1 MVLEQKIGF
10 DKVREK
16 IAAKCATQYAARKV
30 AAEQISHDGGEI
42 MFRLRLTDEM
52 RLICLFEDSFPA
64 GGYLD
69 TKTFLIPL
77 QAENTSI
84 DLPSLRML
92 RTSMDTLG
100 RILAFFRECK
110 DDLYPTLRQISA
122 SVSYEPGIGRRIE
135 AILDRSGEVR
145 DTASPELG
153 EIRRSLRSKEGQV
166 SRRIGSILSQ
176 AKGEG
181 IVDTE
186 AEVVVRDGRVL
197 IPVPAGSK
205 KKMPG
210 IVYDESASGKTAFIE
225 PFEIIELE
233 NQIRELQFDE
243 QREIAR
249 ILFEFTEFLRPCLG
263 GLIAAS
269 EYIGEIDFI
278 RSKALVALDMI
289 AGMPILSDN
298 GELNLRRARHP
309 LLEASLR
316 REKKEIVPLT
326 LSLSHEKHILLIS
339 GPNAGGK
346 SVCLKTVGLLQY
358 MFQWGMLIPT
368 SEVSEM
374 MIFDSIFI
382 DIGDDQSLENDLST
396 YSSHLQNMREILTH
410 ATASSLVL
418 IDEFGSG
425 TEPAA
430 GGAIAEAVLARL
442 DAMGAYGVI
451 TTHYTNLKLY
461 ADKSS
466 GVVNGAMLF
475 DGAAIKPLFQLQ
487 QGMPGNSFAF
497 ELARKMG
504 LPSDV
509 VKDAEERAGS
519 DFVNIERNLR
529 QIARSRRVL
538 DEKLARI
545 KSTDKTLESLT
556 DKYQKELGEVK
567 ALKKSILDEAKREA
581 QEILDKANKEVE
593 RTIREIREAQA
604 DRDKTKVARGKL
616 SQFKE
621 ELQQE
626 KLSEKDV
633 AIERKMQQIL
643 ARKERERERKARR
656 GEMPDQVRHD
666 EGGVRHDEGGVR
678 HDGGEVRHDEGGVRR
693 DGGQGRLDGKDGAEK
708 VTLKV
713 GDKVRL
719 KDNDMVGEVTQIA
732 AKYISVSVGSII
744 SKLAPGK
751 VERIS
756 NQQYK
761 DKSRTTFRPVI
772 HYDSESI
779 SRRKLAFRPTIDIRG
794 ERLAD
799 ALDIVMHFIDDATMV
814 GVGQVK
820 ILHGKGNG
828 VLREE
833 IRKYLKTVPAVKS
846 LRDEAVQQGGAG
858 ITVVEMDI

>member
-16 IAAKCATQYAARKV
+16 IAAKCATQYAAKKV
-30 AAEQISHDGGEI
+30 EAEQISRDSAEI

-69 TKTFLIPL
+69 TKAFLVPL
-77 QAENTSI
+77 QASETTI
-84 DLPSLRML
+84 DLPSLRAL
-92 RTSMDTLG
+92 RTSLDTLR

-122 SVSYEPGIGRRIE
+122 SVNYEPEIGRRIE
-135 AILDRSGEVR
+135 TILDRTGEVR
-145 DTASPELG
+145 DTASQALG
-153 EIRRSLRSKEGQV
+153 EIRRTLRSKEGQV
-166 SRRIGSILSQ
+166 SRRINAIMGA
-176 AKGEG
+176 AKSEG
-181 IVDTE
+181 LVDSE
-186 AEVVVRDGRVL
+186 AEAVVRDGRIL

-205 KKMPG
+205 KKLPG
-210 IVYDESASGKTAFIE
+210 IVYDESASGKTAFVE
-225 PFEIIELE
+225 PLEIIELG
-233 NQIRELQFDE
+233 NQIRELQFEE

-249 ILFEFTEFLRPCLG
+249 ILFEFTEFLRPYLG

-326 LSLSHEKHILLIS
+326 LSLSREKHILLIS

-396 YSSHLQNMREILTH
+396 YSSHLKNMREILMH
-410 ATASSLVL
+410 ASSSSLVL

-442 DAMGAYGVI
+442 DEMGAYGVI

-497 ELARKMG
+497 ELARKIG
-504 LPSDV
+504 LPGDV

-519 DFVNIERNLR
+519 EFVNIERNLR

-556 DKYQKELGEVK
+556 DKYEKELSEVK
-567 ALKKSILDEAKREA
+567 ALKKSIVEEAKKEA
-581 QEILDKANKEVE
+581 QEILSEANKQVE

-604 DRDKTKVARGKL
+604 ERDKTKVARERL
-616 SQFKE
+616 TQFKE
-621 ELQQE
+621 DLQQE
-626 KLSEKDV
+626 HPSENDA
-633 AIERKMQQIL
+633 AIERKMQQIV
-643 ARKERERERKARR
+643 ARKERERARKVKR
-656 GEMPDQVRHD
+656 GEMPDPGHD
-666 EGGVRHDEGGVR
+666 KGTGSR
-678 HDGGEVRHDEGGVRR
+678 
-693 DGGQGRLDGKDGAEK
+693 KEK
-708 VTLKV
+708 SAADTTPLKV

-732 AKYISVSVGSII
+732 AKYISVSIGSII
-744 SKLAPGK
+744 SKIAPAK

-761 DKSRTTFRPVI
+761 EKSRATFRPVI

-779 SRRKLAFRPTIDIRG
+779 SRRKLEFRPTIDIRG
-794 ERLAD
+794 ERLND
-799 ALDIVMHFIDDATMV
+799 ALEIVMHFIDDATMV

-833 IRKYLKTVPAVKS
+833 IRKYLRTVPAVKS
-846 LRDEAVQQGGAG
+846 FRDEAIQQGGAG

>member
-10 DKVREK
+10 DIVREK
-16 IAAKCATQYAARKV
+16 ISAKCATQYAVKKV
-30 AAEQISHDGGEI
+30 AAEQISRDPSEI

-69 TKTFLIPL
+69 TKAFLLPL
-77 QAENTSI
+77 QAENTII

-92 RTSMDTLG
+92 RTSLDTLR

-122 SVSYEPGIGRRIE
+122 TVSYEPEIGRQIE
-135 AILDRSGEVR
+135 TILDRTGEVR

-153 EIRRSLRSKEGQV
+153 EIRRALRSKEGQV
-166 SRRIGSILSQ
+166 SRRINAILGT

-181 IVDTE
+181 LVETD

-205 KKMPG
+205 KKLPG

-225 PFEIIELE
+225 PLEIVELG
-233 NQIRELQFDE
+233 NQIRELQFEE
-243 QREIAR
+243 QREISR
-249 ILFEFTEFLRPCLG
+249 ILFVFTEFLRPYLT

-278 RSKALVALDMI
+278 RAKALVALDMI
-289 AGMPILSDN
+289 AGMPILSEN
-298 GELNLRRARHP
+298 GEFNLRRARHP

-326 LSLSHEKHILLIS
+326 LTLTKEKHILLIS

-368 SEVSEM
+368 SEVSEL

-396 YSSHLQNMREILTH
+396 YRSHLQNMREILTH

-442 DAMGAYGVI
+442 DEMGAYGVI

-504 LPSDV
+504 LPADV

-519 DFVNIERNLR
+519 EYVNIERNLR

-567 ALKKSILDEAKREA
+567 ALKKSILEEAKREA
-581 QEILDKANKEVE
+581 QEILDEANRQVE

-604 DRDKTKVARGKL
+604 ERDKTKVAREQLTK
-616 SQFKE
+616 FKE
-621 ELQQE
+621 ELQHE
-626 KLSEKDV
+626 KPSENDA
-633 AIERKMQQIL
+633 AIERKMQQIV
-643 ARKERERERKARR
+643 ARKERERARKEKR
-656 GEMPDQVRHD
+656 GEIP
-666 EGGVRHDEGGVR
+666 
-678 HDGGEVRHDEGGVRR
+678 
-693 DGGQGRLDGKDGAEK
+693 GRAGNDARAANDGKAGARKEK
-708 VTLKV
+708 AVDDTPLRV

-732 AKYISVSVGSII
+732 AKYISVSIGSII
-744 SKLAPGK
+744 SKIAPGK
-751 VERIS
+751 VEKIS

-761 DKSRTTFRPVI
+761 EKSRSTFRPVI
-772 HYDSESI
+772 HYDSDSI
-779 SRRKLAFRPTIDIRG
+779 SRRKLEFRPTIDIRG
-794 ERLAD
+794 ERLND
-799 ALDIVMHFIDDATMV
+799 ALEIVMHFIDDATMV

-833 IRKYLKTVPAVKS
+833 IRKYLRTVPAVKS
-846 LRDEAVQQGGAG
+846 LRDEAIQQGGAG

>member
-16 IAAKCATQYAARKV
+16 ISAKCATQYAVRKV
-30 AAEQISHDGGEI
+30 AAEQISRDGAEI

-69 TKTFLIPL
+69 TKEFLLPL
-77 QAENTSI
+77 QGEGTTI

-92 RTSMDTLG
+92 RTSLDTLR
-100 RILAFFRECK
+100 RILSFFQDCK

-122 SVSYEPGIGRRIE
+122 SVSYEPEIGRRIE
-135 AILDRSGEVR
+135 SILDRTGEVR
-145 DTASPELG
+145 DSASPALG
-153 EIRRSLRSKEGQV
+153 EIRRSLKSKEGQIG
-166 SRRIGSILSQ
+166 RRINAILGAAKEEGLVGS
-176 AKGEG
+176 
-181 IVDTE
+181 DD
-186 AEVVVRDGRVL
+186 EVVIREGRML
-197 IPVPAGSK
+197 IPVPAGTK
-205 KKMPG
+205 KKLPG
-210 IVYDESASGKTAFIE
+210 IVYGESATGKTAFVE
-225 PFEIIELE
+225 PFEIVELG
-233 NQIRELQFDE
+233 NQIRELQFEE

-249 ILFEFTEFLRPCLG
+249 ILLEFTEFLRPSLPM
-263 GLIAAS
+263 LIAAS

-298 GELNLRRARHP
+298 GEFNLRRARHP

-326 LSLSHEKHILLIS
+326 LSLNREKHILLIS

-374 MIFDSIFI
+374 LIFDSIFI

-396 YSSHLQNMREILTH
+396 YSSHLQNIRDILTH
-410 ATASSLVL
+410 ATPHSLVL
-418 IDEFGSG
+418 LDEFGAG

-442 DAMGAYGVI
+442 DAMGVYGVI

-504 LPSDV
+504 LPADV

-519 DFVNIERNLR
+519 EFVNIERNLR

-545 KSTDKTLESLT
+545 KTTDKTLESLT
-556 DKYQKELGEVK
+556 DRYQKELEDVK
-567 ALKKSILDEAKREA
+567 ALKKRMLDEAREQA
-581 QEILDKANKEVE
+581 AEILAEANRQVE
-593 RTIREIREAQA
+593 KTIRDIREAQA
-604 DRDKTKVARGKL
+604 ERDKTRTAREQL
-616 SQFKE
+616 ARTRDAIQE
-621 ELQQE
+621 ERPTAT
-626 KLSEKDV
+626 D
-633 AIERKMQQIL
+633 ADIERKMQQIV
-643 ARKERERERKARR
+643 ARKERERARKEKR
-656 GEMPDQVRHD
+656 GEVPAPAPR
-666 EGGVRHDEGGVR
+666 
-678 HDGGEVRHDEGGVRR
+678 
-693 DGGQGRLDGKDGAEK
+693 KEK
-708 VTLKV
+708 PAIDATPLQV

-732 AKYISVSVGSII
+732 AKYISVSIGSII
-744 SKLAPGK
+744 SKIAPGK
-751 VERIS
+751 VEKIS

-761 DKSRTTFRPVI
+761 DKSRSTFRPVI

-779 SRRKLAFRPTIDIRG
+779 SRRKLEFRPTIDIRG
-794 ERLAD
+794 QRLVD

-846 LRDEAVQQGGAG
+846 FRDEAVQQGGAG

>member
-64 GGYLD
+64 GGYHD
-69 TKTFLIPL
+69 TKAFLLPL

-84 DLPSLRML
+84 DLPSMRIL
-92 RTSMDTLG
+92 RTSLDTLR

-122 SVSYEPGIGRRIE
+122 SVSYEPEIGRRIE
-135 AILDRSGEVR
+135 AILDRNGEVR

-153 EIRRSLRSKEGQV
+153 EIRRALRSKEGQV
-166 SRRIGSILSQ
+166 SRRIGSILTQ
-176 AKGEG
+176 AKSEG
-181 IVDTE
+181 LVDTE
-186 AEVVVRDGRVL
+186 AEVVVRNGRVL

-205 KKMPG
+205 KKLPG
-210 IVYDESASGKTAFIE
+210 IVYDESATGKTAFVE
-225 PFEIIELE
+225 PLEIVELE

-249 ILFEFTEFLRPCLG
+249 ILMEFTEFLRPYLG

-316 REKKEIVPLT
+316 REKKEILPLT
-326 LSLSHEKHILLIS
+326 LSLNKEKHILLIS

-374 MIFDSIFI
+374 LIFDSIFI

-396 YSSHLQNMREILTH
+396 YSSHLKNMREILTN

-430 GGAIAEAVLARL
+430 GGAIAEAVLSRL
-442 DAMGAYGVI
+442 DEMGAYGVI

-466 GVVNGAMLF
+466 GVMNGAMLF

-504 LPSDV
+504 LPAEV

-519 DFVNIERNLR
+519 EFVNIERNLR

-545 KSTDKTLESLT
+545 KTTDRTLESLT

-567 ALKKSILDEAKREA
+567 ALKKSILEEAKKEA
-581 QEILDKANKEVE
+581 QEILDSANKEVE

-604 DRDKTKVARGKL
+604 DRDKTKVARANL
-616 SQFKE
+616 SKFKE
-621 ELQQE
+621 GLQQE
-626 KLSEKDV
+626 KPSENDA
-633 AIERKMQQIL
+633 AIERKMQQII
-643 ARKERERERKARR
+643 ARKERERARKEKR
-656 GEMPDQVRHD
+656 GEIPGQAGP
-666 EGGVRHDEGGVR
+666 EGKGSR
-678 HDGGEVRHDEGGVRR
+678 
-693 DGGQGRLDGKDGAEK
+693 KEK
-708 VTLKV
+708 AAVDNSPLKV

-719 KDNDMVGEVTQIA
+719 KDNDMVGEVTQVA
-732 AKYISVSVGSII
+732 AKYVSVSVGSII

-751 VERIS
+751 VEKIS

-761 DKSRTTFRPVI
+761 DKTRSTFRPVI

-779 SRRKLAFRPTIDIRG
+779 SRRKLDFKPTIDIRG

-858 ITVVEMDI
+858 ITAVEMDI

>member
-16 IAAKCATQYAARKV
+16 ISAKCATQYAVRKV
-30 AAEQISHDGGEI
+30 AAEQISRDGAEI

-52 RLICLFEDSFPA
+52 RLICLFEDGFPA

-69 TKTFLIPL
+69 TKEFLLPL
-77 QAENTSI
+77 QGEGTTI
-84 DLPSLRML
+84 DLPSLRLL
-92 RTSMDTLG
+92 RTSLDTLR
-100 RILAFFRECK
+100 RILVFFQGCK

-122 SVSYEPGIGRRIE
+122 SVGFDPEISRRIE
-135 AILDRSGEVR
+135 AILDRTGEVR
-145 DTASPELG
+145 DTASPALG
-153 EIRRSLRSKEGQV
+153 EIRRSLKAREGQV
-166 SRRIGSILSQ
+166 SRRINAILGA
-176 AKGEG
+176 AKSEG
-181 IVDTE
+181 LVETD
-186 AEVVVRDGRVL
+186 AEVVVREGRVL

-205 KKMPG
+205 KKLPG
-210 IVYDESASGKTAFIE
+210 IVFDESASGKTAFVE
-225 PFEIIELE
+225 PLEIIELG
-233 NQIRELQFDE
+233 NQIRELQFEE

-249 ILFEFTEFLRPCLG
+249 ILYEFTEFLRPSLG
-263 GLIAAS
+263 SLIAAS

-278 RSKALVALDMI
+278 RAKALVALDMI
-289 AGMPILSDN
+289 AGMPILSEN

-326 LSLSHEKHILLIS
+326 LSLTKEKHILLIS

-368 SEVSEM
+368 SEVSEL

-382 DIGDDQSLENDLST
+382 DIGDNQSLENDLST

-430 GGAIAEAVLARL
+430 GGAIAEAVLSRL

-497 ELARKMG
+497 EMARKMG
-504 LPSDV
+504 LPAEV

-519 DFVNIERNLR
+519 EFVNIERNLR
-529 QIARSRRVL
+529 QIARSRRAL

-581 QEILDKANKEVE
+581 QDILAEANKQVE

-604 DRDKTKVARGKL
+604 ERDKTKVARENLAK
-616 SQFKE
+616 FKE
-621 ELQQE
+621 TLEQE
-626 KLSEKDV
+626 RPSENDA
-633 AIERKMQQIL
+633 AIERKMQQIV
-643 ARKERERERKARR
+643 ARKERERARKEKR
-656 GEMPDQVRHD
+656 GEMPGQAGHD
-666 EGGVRHDEGGVR
+666 GKGQAGHDGKAGGVR
-678 HDGGEVRHDEGGVRR
+678 
-693 DGGQGRLDGKDGAEK
+693 KEK
-708 VTLKV
+708 PVADDAPLRV

-719 KDNDMVGEVTQIA
+719 KDNDMVGEVTQVA
-732 AKYISVSVGSII
+732 AKYISVSIGSII

-751 VERIS
+751 VEKIS

-761 DKSRTTFRPVI
+761 DKSRSTFRPVI

-779 SRRKLAFRPTIDIRG
+779 SRRKLEFRPTIDIRG
-794 ERLAD
+794 QRLND

-846 LRDEAVQQGGAG
+846 FRDEAVQQGGAG

>member
-10 DKVREK
+10 DKVRDK
-16 IAAKCATQYAARKV
+16 IAAKCVTQYAQRKV
-30 AAEQISHDGGEI
+30 AAEQMSRDGAEI

-64 GGYLD
+64 GGYID
-69 TKTFLIPL
+69 TKEFLLPL

-84 DLPSLRML
+84 DLPSLRLL
-92 RTSMDTLG
+92 RTSLDTLR

-122 SVSYEPGIGRRIE
+122 SVSYTPEVARAIE
-135 AILDRSGEVR
+135 AILDRNGEVR
-145 DTASPELG
+145 DSASPELG

-166 SRRIGSILSQ
+166 SRRINAILGN

-181 IVDTE
+181 LVEAD

-197 IPVPAGSK
+197 IPVAAGSK
-205 KKMPG
+205 KKLPG
-210 IVYDESASGKTAFIE
+210 IVYDESASGKTAFVE
-225 PFEIIELE
+225 PFEIVELG
-233 NQIRELQFDE
+233 NQIRELQFEE

-249 ILFEFTEFLRPCLG
+249 ILFAFTEFLRPYLG
-263 GLIAAS
+263 GLVAAS

-298 GELNLRRARHP
+298 GEMHLRRARHP

-326 LSLSHEKHILLIS
+326 LSLTREKHILLIS

-368 SEVSEM
+368 SEISEM
-374 MIFDSIFI
+374 LIFDSIFI

-410 ATASSLVL
+410 ATDHSLVL

-442 DAMGAYGVI
+442 DALGAYGVI

-504 LPSDV
+504 LPADV

-519 DFVNIERNLR
+519 EFVNIERNLR

-567 ALKKSILDEAKREA
+567 DLKKSILEEARQEA
-581 QEILDKANKEVE
+581 QEIIAQANKQVE

-604 DRDKTKVARGKL
+604 ERDKTRQAREKL

-621 ELQQE
+621 SLQQG
-626 KLSEKDV
+626 KPSEKEAVLD
-633 AIERKMQQIL
+633 RKMQKVTE
-643 ARKERERERKARR
+643 RKERERARKERR
-656 GEMPDQVRHD
+656 GEMPGQARHD
-666 EGGVRHDEGGVR
+666 ERKERPAVN
-678 HDGGEVRHDEGGVRR
+678 
-693 DGGQGRLDGKDGAEK
+693 GAP
-708 VTLKV
+708 LQV

-719 KDNDMVGEVTQIA
+719 KDNDMVGEVVQVA

-744 SKLAPGK
+744 SKIAPGK
-751 VERIS
+751 VEKIS

-761 DKSRTTFRPVI
+761 DKTRSTFRPVI

-779 SRRKLAFRPTIDIRG
+779 SRRKLEFKPTIDIRG
-794 ERLAD
+794 QRLAE

-833 IRKYLKTVPAVKS
+833 IRKYLRTVPSVKS
-846 LRDEAVQQGGAG
+846 FRDEAVQQGGAG
-858 ITVVEMDI
+858 ITVVEMDL

>member
-1 MVLEQKIGF
+1 MIEQKIGF
-10 DKVREK
+10 DKVRSQVRS
-16 IAAKCATQYAARKV
+16 KCMSKYAVARV
-30 AAEQISHDGGEI
+30 DGEQFCTDRQQILH
-42 MFRLRLTDEM
+42 RLQLTDEM
-52 RLICLFEDSFPA
+52 RLICMFEDTFPSEGFTDSRELLLPLTSESTSISLPA
-64 GGYLD
+64 LVTLRTTLD
-69 TKTFLIPL
+69 TVRKVVTF
-77 QAENTSI
+77 
-84 DLPSLRML
+84 
-92 RTSMDTLG
+92 
-100 RILAFFRECK
+100 F
-110 DDLYPTLRQISA
+110 
-122 SVSYEPGIGRRIE
+122 
-135 AILDRSGEVR
+135 DRSKDGVYPNLKEMSRPV
-145 DTASPELG
+145 AYFPE
-153 EIRRSLRSKEGQV
+153 V
-166 SRRIGSILSQ
+166 SRRIDSIIDRYGNVRDNASDALAGIRRLIREKEKSVSKVIAAILKKAQ
-176 AKGEG
+176 GEG
-181 IVDTE
+181 YVDE
-186 AEVVVRDGRVL
+186 DAGVAMRDGKTL
-197 IPVPAGSK
+197 IPVAAANKHRIS
-205 KKMPG
+205 G
-210 IVYDESASGKTAFIE
+210 IVYDQSASGKTVFIE
-225 PFEIIELE
+225 PIEIVEMNNRLYELH
-233 NQIRELQFDE
+233 QDE
-243 QREIAR
+243 QAEIAR
-249 ILFEFTEFLRPCLG
+249 ILAQFTEFLRPYLPE
-263 GLIAAS
+263 LLQAA
-269 EYIGEIDFI
+269 EFLGEIDFI
-278 RSKALVALDMI
+278 RAKALVALDMI
-289 AGMPILSDN
+289 AGMPVISED
-298 GELNLRRARHP
+298 GELWLRKARHP
-309 LLEASLR
+309 ILEKALA
-316 REKKEIVPLT
+316 REGKKIVPLN
-326 LSLSHEKHILLIS
+326 LHLDRNKRILVIS

-368 SEVSEM
+368 SEVSEFV
-374 MIFDSIFI
+374 IFDDIFI

-410 ATASSLVL
+410 ATEHSLVL

-442 DAMGAYGVI
+442 DALGAYGVI

-504 LPSDV
+504 LPADV

-519 DFVNIERNLR
+519 EFVNIERNLR

-556 DKYQKELGEVK
+556 DKYKKELEEVK
-567 ALKKSILDEAKREA
+567 ALKKRMLDEARAEA
-581 QEILDKANKEVE
+581 AEIVTEANKQVE

-604 DRDKTKVARGKL
+604 ERDKTRQARAQL

-621 ELQQE
+621 TLQQE
-626 KLSEKDV
+626 NPSENDA
-633 AIERKMQQIL
+633 AIERKMQKISE
-643 ARKERERERKARR
+643 RKERERVRKERR
-656 GEMPDQVRHD
+656 GEVSKAPSGAGGDQAGEPR
-666 EGGVRHDEGGVR
+666 ETAGRSGGTGSAPE
-678 HDGGEVRHDEGGVRR
+678 
-693 DGGQGRLDGKDGAEK
+693 
-708 VTLKV
+708 LKV

-719 KDNDMVGEVTQIA
+719 KDNNMVGEVVQVA

-744 SKLAPGK
+744 SKIAPGK

-761 DKSRTTFRPVI
+761 EQTRSTFRPVI

-779 SRRKLAFRPTIDIRG
+779 SRRKLEFKPTIDIRG
-794 ERLAD
+794 QRLAD

-833 IRKYLKTVPAVKS
+833 IRKYLKTVPAVAS
-846 LRDEAVQQGGAG
+846 FRDEAVQQGGAG
-858 ITVVEMDI
+858 ITVVEMDL

>member
-16 IAAKCATQYAARKV
+16 ISAKCATQYAARKV
-30 AAEQISHDGGEI
+30 AAEQMSRDGAEI

-69 TKTFLIPL
+69 TKEFLLPL
-77 QAENTSI
+77 QGEGTTI
-84 DLPSLRML
+84 DLPSLRLL
-92 RTSMDTLG
+92 RTSLDTLR
-100 RILAFFRECK
+100 RILAFFQDCK

-122 SVSYEPGIGRRIE
+122 SVGYEPEIARRIE
-135 AILDRSGEVR
+135 HILDRTGDVR
-145 DTASPELG
+145 DNASPALG
-153 EIRRSLRSKEGQV
+153 EIRRSLKAKEGQV
-166 SRRIGSILSQ
+166 SRRINAILGA

-181 IVDTE
+181 LVDTD
-186 AEVVVRDGRVL
+186 AEVVVREGRVL
-197 IPVPAGSK
+197 IPVPAGAK
-205 KKMPG
+205 KKLPG
-210 IVYDESASGKTAFIE
+210 IVFDESASGKTAFVE
-225 PFEIIELE
+225 PLEIIELG
-233 NQIRELQFDE
+233 NQIRELQFEE

-249 ILFEFTEFLRPCLG
+249 ILYEFTEFLRPYLG
-263 GLIAAS
+263 GLVAAS
-269 EYIGEIDFI
+269 EYLGEIDFI
-278 RSKALVALDMI
+278 RAKALVALDMI
-289 AGMPILSDN
+289 AGMPILSEN

-326 LSLSHEKHILLIS
+326 LSLTKDKHILLIS

-382 DIGDDQSLENDLST
+382 DIGDNQSLENDLST

-430 GGAIAEAVLARL
+430 GGAIAEAVLSRL
-442 DAMGAYGVI
+442 DEMGVYGVI

-519 DFVNIERNLR
+519 EFVNIERNLR

-567 ALKKSILDEAKREA
+567 ALKKSVLEEARREA
-581 QEILDKANKEVE
+581 QEIIAEANKQVE
-593 RTIREIREAQA
+593 RTIREIRESQA
-604 DRDKTKVARGKL
+604 ERDKTKVARENLTK
-616 SQFKE
+616 FKE
-621 ELQQE
+621 TLQQD
-626 KLSEKDV
+626 KPSENDA
-633 AIERKMQQIL
+633 AIERKMQQII
-643 ARKERERERKARR
+643 ARKERERVRKEKR
-656 GEMPDQVRHD
+656 GEAPAPAPR
-666 EGGVRHDEGGVR
+666 
-678 HDGGEVRHDEGGVRR
+678 
-693 DGGQGRLDGKDGAEK
+693 KEK
-708 VTLKV
+708 PVSQETPLQI

-719 KDNDMVGEVTQIA
+719 KDNDMVGEVTQIT

-751 VERIS
+751 VEKIS

-761 DKSRTTFRPVI
+761 DRSRTTFRPVI

-779 SRRKLAFRPTIDIRG
+779 SRRKLEFRPTIDIRG
-794 ERLAD
+794 QRLND

-833 IRKYLKTVPAVKS
+833 IRKYLKTVPGVKS
-846 LRDEAVQQGGAG
+846 FRDEAVQQGGAG

>member
-10 DKVREK
+10 NKVRDK
-16 IAAKCATQYAARKV
+16 IAAKCVTQYAQRKV
-30 AAEQISHDGGEI
+30 AAEQISRDPDEI
-42 MFRLRLTDEM
+42 LFRLGLTDEM

-69 TKTFLIPL
+69 TKEFLLPL
-77 QAENTSI
+77 QADNTSI
-84 DLPSLRML
+84 DLPSLRAL
-92 RTSMDTLG
+92 RTSLDTLR

-110 DDLYPTLRQISA
+110 DDLYPMLRQISA
-122 SVSYEPGIGRRIE
+122 SVSYDPEISRRIE

-145 DTASPELG
+145 DNASPELA
-153 EIRRSLRSKEGQV
+153 EIRRSLRAKEGQV
-166 SRRIGSILSQ
+166 SRRINTILGN
-176 AKGEG
+176 AKSEG
-181 IVDTE
+181 LVDAE

-197 IPVPAGSK
+197 IPVAAGSK
-205 KKMPG
+205 KKLPG
-210 IVYDESASGKTAFIE
+210 IVYDESASGKTAFVE
-225 PFEIIELE
+225 PIEIIELG

-249 ILFEFTEFLRPCLG
+249 ILQLFTDFLRPYLG

-289 AGMPILSDN
+289 AGMPILSTN

-326 LSLSHEKHILLIS
+326 LSLSREKHILLIS

-374 MIFDSIFI
+374 LIFDSIFI

-410 ATASSLVL
+410 ATEHSLVL

-442 DAMGAYGVI
+442 DALGAYGVI

-504 LPSDV
+504 LPTDV

-519 DFVNIERNLR
+519 EFVNIERNLR

-556 DKYQKELGEVK
+556 DKYQKELEEVK
-567 ALKKSILDEAKREA
+567 ALKKRMLDEARAEA
-581 QEILDKANKEVE
+581 AEIVTEANKQVE

-604 DRDKTKVARGKL
+604 ERDKTRQARAQL

-621 ELQQE
+621 ALQQE
-626 KLSEKDV
+626 NPSENDA
-633 AIERKMQQIL
+633 AIERKMQKITE
-643 ARKERERERKARR
+643 RKERERVRKEKR
-656 GEMPDQVRHD
+656 GE
-666 EGGVRHDEGGVR
+666 
-678 HDGGEVRHDEGGVRR
+678 
-693 DGGQGRLDGKDGAEK
+693 RLDAPVPAKALSIDK
-708 VTLKV
+708 SPLQV

-719 KDNDMVGEVTQIA
+719 KDNNMVGEVVQVA

-744 SKLAPGK
+744 SKIAPGK

-761 DKSRTTFRPVI
+761 EQTRSTFRPVI

-779 SRRKLAFRPTIDIRG
+779 SRRKLEFKPTIDIRG
-794 ERLAD
+794 QRLAD

-833 IRKYLKTVPAVKS
+833 IRKYLKTVPAVAS
-846 LRDEAVQQGGAG
+846 FRDEAVQQGGAG
-858 ITVVEMDI
+858 ITVVEMDL

>member
-10 DKVREK
+10 DIVREK
-16 IAAKCATQYAARKV
+16 ISAKCATQYAAKKV
-30 AAEQISHDGGEI
+30 AAEQISRDPSEI

-69 TKTFLIPL
+69 TKAFLLPL
-77 QAENTSI
+77 QAEKTTI

-92 RTSMDTLG
+92 RTSLDTLR
-100 RILAFFRECK
+100 RILAFFRDCK

-122 SVSYEPGIGRRIE
+122 TVSYEPEIGRYIE
-135 AILDRSGEVR
+135 TILDRTGEVR

-153 EIRRSLRSKEGQV
+153 EIRRTLRSKEGQV
-166 SRRIGSILSQ
+166 SRRINAILGS

-181 IVDTE
+181 LVETD

-197 IPVPAGSK
+197 IPVPAGAK
-205 KKMPG
+205 KKLPG
-210 IVYDESASGKTAFIE
+210 IVYDESASGKTAFVE
-225 PFEIIELE
+225 PLEIVELG
-233 NQIRELQFDE
+233 NQIRELQFEE

-249 ILFEFTEFLRPCLG
+249 ILFAFTEFLRPYLN

-278 RSKALVALDMI
+278 RAKALVALDMI

-326 LSLSHEKHILLIS
+326 LSLSKEKHILLIS

-368 SEVSEM
+368 SEVSEL

-396 YSSHLQNMREILTH
+396 YSSHLKNMREILTH
-410 ATASSLVL
+410 ASASSLVL

-442 DAMGAYGVI
+442 DEMGAYGVI

-504 LPSDV
+504 LPADV

-519 DFVNIERNLR
+519 EYVNIERNLR
-529 QIARSRRVL
+529 QIARSRRTL

-545 KSTDKTLESLT
+545 KSADKTLESLT
-556 DKYQKELGEVK
+556 DKYQKELGDIK
-567 ALKKSILDEAKREA
+567 ALKKSILEEAKQQA
-581 QEILDKANKEVE
+581 QEILDEANRQVE

-604 DRDKTKVARGKL
+604 ERDKTRVAREHLTK
-616 SQFKE
+616 FKE

-626 KLSEKDV
+626 KPSENDA
-633 AIERKMQQIL
+633 AIDRKMQQIV
-643 ARKERERERKARR
+643 ARKERERARKEKR
-656 GEMPDQVRHD
+656 GERPPVKP
-666 EGGVRHDEGGVR
+666 GVTE
-678 HDGGEVRHDEGGVRR
+678 DGGDVIPGLTGNLPLR
-693 DGGQGRLDGKDGAEK
+693 
-708 VTLKV
+708 V

-732 AKYISVSVGSII
+732 AKYISVSIGSII
-744 SKLAPGK
+744 SKIAPGK
-751 VERIS
+751 VEKIS

-761 DKSRTTFRPVI
+761 EKTRSTFRPVI

-779 SRRKLAFRPTIDIRG
+779 SRRKLEFRPTIDIRG
-794 ERLAD
+794 QRLND

-846 LRDEAVQQGGAG
+846 FRDEAVQQGGAG

>member
-64 GGYLD
+64 GGYHD
-69 TKTFLIPL
+69 TKAFLLPL

-84 DLPSLRML
+84 DLPSMRIL
-92 RTSMDTLG
+92 RTSLDTLR

-122 SVSYEPGIGRRIE
+122 SVSYEPEIGRRIE
-135 AILDRSGEVR
+135 AILDRNGEVR

-153 EIRRSLRSKEGQV
+153 EIRRALRSKEGQV
-166 SRRIGSILSQ
+166 SRRIGSILTQ
-176 AKGEG
+176 AKSEG
-181 IVDTE
+181 LVDTE

-205 KKMPG
+205 KKLPG
-210 IVYDESASGKTAFIE
+210 IVYDESATGKTAFVE
-225 PFEIIELE
+225 PLEIVELE

-249 ILFEFTEFLRPCLG
+249 ILMEFTEFLRPYLG

-326 LSLSHEKHILLIS
+326 LSLNKEKHILLIS

-374 MIFDSIFI
+374 LIFDSIFI

-396 YSSHLQNMREILTH
+396 YSSHLKNMREILTN

-430 GGAIAEAVLARL
+430 GGAIAEAVLSRL
-442 DAMGAYGVI
+442 DEMGAYGVI

-466 GVVNGAMLF
+466 GVMNGAMLF

-504 LPSDV
+504 LPAEV

-519 DFVNIERNLR
+519 EFVNIERNLR

-545 KSTDKTLESLT
+545 KTTDRTLESLT

-567 ALKKSILDEAKREA
+567 ALKKSILEEAKKEA
-581 QEILDKANKEVE
+581 QEILDSANKEVE

-604 DRDKTKVARGKL
+604 DRDKTKVARANL
-616 SQFKE
+616 SKFKE
-621 ELQQE
+621 GLQQE
-626 KLSEKDV
+626 KPSENDAV
-633 AIERKMQQIL
+633 IERKMQQII
-643 ARKERERERKARR
+643 ARKERERARKEKR
-656 GEMPDQVRHD
+656 GEIPGQAGP
-666 EGGVRHDEGGVR
+666 EGKGSR
-678 HDGGEVRHDEGGVRR
+678 
-693 DGGQGRLDGKDGAEK
+693 KEK
-708 VTLKV
+708 AAVDNSPLKV

-719 KDNDMVGEVTQIA
+719 KDNDMVGEVTQVA
-732 AKYISVSVGSII
+732 AKYVSVSVGSII

-751 VERIS
+751 VEKIS

-761 DKSRTTFRPVI
+761 DKTRSTFRPVI

-779 SRRKLAFRPTIDIRG
+779 SRRKLDFKPTIDIRG

>member
-16 IAAKCATQYAARKV
+16 ISAKCATQYAVRKV
-30 AAEQISHDGGEI
+30 AAEQISRDGAEI

-69 TKTFLIPL
+69 TKEFLLPL
-77 QAENTSI
+77 QGEGTTI

-92 RTSMDTLG
+92 RTSLDTLR
-100 RILAFFRECK
+100 RILSFFQDCK

-122 SVSYEPGIGRRIE
+122 SVSYEPEIGRRIE
-135 AILDRSGEVR
+135 SILDRTGEVR
-145 DTASPELG
+145 DSASPALG
-153 EIRRSLRSKEGQV
+153 EIRRSLKSKEGQIG
-166 SRRIGSILSQ
+166 RRINAILGAAKEEGLVGS
-176 AKGEG
+176 
-181 IVDTE
+181 DD
-186 AEVVVRDGRVL
+186 EVVVREGRML
-197 IPVPAGSK
+197 IPVPAGTK
-205 KKMPG
+205 KKLPG
-210 IVYDESASGKTAFIE
+210 IVYGESATGKTAFVE
-225 PFEIIELE
+225 PFEIVELG
-233 NQIRELQFDE
+233 NQIRELQFEE

-249 ILFEFTEFLRPCLG
+249 ILLEFTEFLRPSLPM
-263 GLIAAS
+263 LIAAS

-298 GELNLRRARHP
+298 GEFNLRRARHP

-326 LSLSHEKHILLIS
+326 LSLNREKHILLIS

-374 MIFDSIFI
+374 LIFDSIFI

-396 YSSHLQNMREILTH
+396 YSSHLQNIRDILTH
-410 ATASSLVL
+410 ATPHSLVL
-418 IDEFGSG
+418 LDEFGAG

-442 DAMGAYGVI
+442 DAMGVYGVI

-475 DGAAIKPLFQLQ
+475 DGAAIKPRFQPQ
-487 QGMPGNSFAF
+487 RGMPGDSPASAR
-497 ELARKMG
+497 ARKTG
-504 LPSDV
+504 LPADV

-519 DFVNIERNLR
+519 EFVNIERNLR

-545 KSTDKTLESLT
+545 KTTDKTLESLT
-556 DKYQKELGEVK
+556 DRYQKELEDVK
-567 ALKKSILDEAKREA
+567 ALKKRMLDEAREQA
-581 QEILDKANKEVE
+581 AEILAEANRQVE
-593 RTIREIREAQA
+593 KTIRDIREAQA
-604 DRDKTKVARGKL
+604 ERDKTRTAREQL
-616 SQFKE
+616 ARTRDAIQE
-621 ELQQE
+621 ERPTAT
-626 KLSEKDV
+626 D
-633 AIERKMQQIL
+633 ADIERKMQQIV
-643 ARKERERERKARR
+643 ARKERERARKEKR
-656 GEMPDQVRHD
+656 GEVPAPAPR
-666 EGGVRHDEGGVR
+666 
-678 HDGGEVRHDEGGVRR
+678 
-693 DGGQGRLDGKDGAEK
+693 KEK
-708 VTLKV
+708 PAIDATPLQV

-732 AKYISVSVGSII
+732 AKYISVSIGSII
-744 SKLAPGK
+744 SKIAPGK
-751 VERIS
+751 VEKIS

-761 DKSRTTFRPVI
+761 DKSRSTFRPVI

-779 SRRKLAFRPTIDIRG
+779 SRRKLEFRPTIDIRG
-794 ERLAD
+794 QRLVD

-846 LRDEAVQQGGAG
+846 FRDEAVQQGGAG

>member
-10 DKVREK
+10 DLVREK
-16 IAAKCATQYAARKV
+16 ISAKCATQYAVRKV
-30 AAEQISHDGGEI
+30 AAEQISRDPSEI

-69 TKTFLIPL
+69 TKAFLLPL
-77 QAENTSI
+77 QAENTTI

-92 RTSMDTLG
+92 RTSLDTLR

-122 SVSYEPGIGRRIE
+122 TVHYEPEIGRRIE
-135 AILDRSGEVR
+135 AILDRAGEVR

-153 EIRRSLRSKEGQV
+153 EIRRTLRSKEGQV
-166 SRRIGSILSQ
+166 SRRINAILGA

-181 IVDTE
+181 LVESD

-197 IPVPAGSK
+197 IPVPASVK
-205 KKMPG
+205 KKLPG
-210 IVYDESASGKTAFIE
+210 IVYDESASGKTAFVE
-225 PFEIIELE
+225 PLEIIELG
-233 NQIRELQFDE
+233 NQIRELQFEE

-249 ILFEFTEFLRPCLG
+249 ILFAFTEALRPYLT

-278 RSKALVALDMI
+278 RAKALVALDMI
-289 AGMPILSDN
+289 AGMPILSEN

-326 LSLSHEKHILLIS
+326 LSLSKEKHILLIS

-368 SEVSEM
+368 SEVSEL

-442 DAMGAYGVI
+442 DEMGAYGVI

-504 LPSDV
+504 LPADV

-519 DFVNIERNLR
+519 EYVNIERNLR

-567 ALKKSILDEAKREA
+567 ALKKNILDEAKREA
-581 QEILDKANKEVE
+581 QEILSEANRQVE

-604 DRDKTKVARGKL
+604 ERDKTKVARENLTK
-616 SQFKE
+616 FKE

-626 KLSEKDV
+626 RPSENDA
-633 AIERKMQQIL
+633 AIERKMQQIV
-643 ARKERERERKARR
+643 ARKERERARKEKR
-656 GEMPDQVRHD
+656 GEISPSK
-666 EGGVRHDEGGVR
+666 EGLLSLRSGP
-678 HDGGEVRHDEGGVRR
+678 
-693 DGGQGRLDGKDGAEK
+693 GQAGNDGKTADSP
-708 VTLKV
+708 LRV

-732 AKYISVSVGSII
+732 AKYISVSIGSII
-744 SKLAPGK
+744 SKIAPGK
-751 VERIS
+751 VEKIS

-761 DKSRTTFRPVI
+761 DKSRSTFRPVI

-779 SRRKLAFRPTIDIRG
+779 SRRKLEFRPTIDIRG
-794 ERLAD
+794 QRLND

-846 LRDEAVQQGGAG
+846 FRDEAVQQGGAG
-858 ITVVEMDI
+858 ITVVEMDL

>member
-16 IAAKCATQYAARKV
+16 IAAKCATEYAAHKV
-30 AAEQISHDGGEI
+30 AAEQISHDGLEI

-64 GGYLD
+64 GGYVD
-69 TKTFLIPL
+69 TKAFLLPL

-84 DLPSLRML
+84 DLPSLRTL
-92 RTSMDTLG
+92 GTSLDTLR
-100 RILAFFRECK
+100 RILVFFQDCK

-122 SVSYEPGIGRRIE
+122 SVTYEPETGRRIA
-135 AILDRSGEVR
+135 AILDRNGEVR
-145 DTASPELG
+145 DTASQALG
-153 EIRRSLRSKEGQV
+153 EIRRSLRAREGQV
-166 SRRIGSILSQ
+166 SRRINAILGT
-176 AKGEG
+176 AKSEG
-181 IVDTE
+181 LVESD

-197 IPVPAGSK
+197 IPVSAGSK
-205 KKMPG
+205 KKLPG
-210 IVYDESASGKTAFIE
+210 IVYDESATGKTAFVE
-225 PFEIIELE
+225 PFEIIELG
-233 NQIRELQFDE
+233 NQIRELQFEE

-249 ILFEFTEFLRPCLG
+249 ILFEFTEFLRPSLP

-278 RSKALVALDMI
+278 RAKALVALDMI
-289 AGMPILSDN
+289 AGMPILSEN
-298 GELNLRRARHP
+298 GELILRRARHP

-326 LSLSHEKHILLIS
+326 LTLTREKHILLIS

-374 MIFDSIFI
+374 MIFDGIFI

-442 DAMGAYGVI
+442 DEMGAYGVI

-504 LPSDV
+504 LPGDV
-509 VKDAEERAGS
+509 VKDAEQRAGS
-519 DFVNIERNLR
+519 EFVNIERNLR

-545 KSTDKTLESLT
+545 KSTDKTLENLT
-556 DKYQKELGEVK
+556 DRYQKELEEVK
-567 ALKKSILDEAKREA
+567 ELKKKMLDEARAEA
-581 QEILDKANKEVE
+581 ADILAEANRQVE

-604 DRDKTKVARGKL
+604 ERDKTRVARENL
-616 SQFKE
+616 SKFKE
-621 ELQQE
+621 SLQEGRQ
-626 KLSEKDV
+626 SENDA
-633 AIERKMQQIL
+633 AIERKMQKIVE
-643 ARKERERERKARR
+643 RKERERARKEKR
-656 GEMPDQVRHD
+656 GEKPSVPIREKMPSPDKSPLQ
-666 EGGVRHDEGGVR
+666 
-678 HDGGEVRHDEGGVRR
+678 
-693 DGGQGRLDGKDGAEK
+693 
-708 VTLKV
+708 V

-719 KDNDMVGEVTQIA
+719 KDNDMVGEVTQITS
-732 AKYISVSVGSII
+732 KYISVSIGSIL

-751 VERIS
+751 VEKIS

-761 DKSRTTFRPVI
+761 DKSRSTFRPVI

-779 SRRKLAFRPTIDIRG
+779 SRRKLEFRPTIDIRG
-794 ERLAD
+794 ERLND
-799 ALDIVMHFIDDATMV
+799 ALEIVMHFIDDATMV

-846 LRDEAVQQGGAG
+846 FRDEAVQQGGAG

>member
-64 GGYLD
+64 GGYHD
-69 TKTFLIPL
+69 TKAFLLPL

-84 DLPSLRML
+84 DLPSMRIL
-92 RTSMDTLG
+92 RTSLDTLR

-122 SVSYEPGIGRRIE
+122 SVSYEPEIGRRIE

-145 DTASPELG
+145 DTATPELG
-153 EIRRSLRSKEGQV
+153 EIRRALRSKEGQV
-166 SRRIGSILSQ
+166 SRRIGSILTQ
-176 AKGEG
+176 AKSEG
-181 IVDTE
+181 LVDTE

-197 IPVPAGSK
+197 IPIPAGSK
-205 KKMPG
+205 KKLPG
-210 IVYDESASGKTAFIE
+210 IVYDESATGKTAFVE
-225 PFEIIELE
+225 PLEIVELE

-249 ILFEFTEFLRPCLG
+249 ILMEFTEFLRPYLG

-326 LSLSHEKHILLIS
+326 LSLNKEKHILLIS

-374 MIFDSIFI
+374 LIFDSIFI

-430 GGAIAEAVLARL
+430 GGAIAEAVLSRL
-442 DAMGAYGVI
+442 DEMGAYGVI

-466 GVVNGAMLF
+466 GVMNGAMLF

-504 LPSDV
+504 LPAEV

-519 DFVNIERNLR
+519 EFVNIERNLR
-529 QIARSRRVL
+529 QIAR
-538 DEKLARI
+538 I
-545 KSTDKTLESLT
+545 KTTDKTLESLT

-567 ALKKSILDEAKREA
+567 ALKKSILEEAKKEA
-581 QEILDKANKEVE
+581 QEILDSANKEVE

-604 DRDKTKVARGKL
+604 DRDKTKVARENL
-616 SQFKE
+616 SKFKE
-621 ELQQE
+621 GLREE
-626 KLSEKDV
+626 KPSENDAV
-633 AIERKMQQIL
+633 IERKMQQII
-643 ARKERERERKARR
+643 ARKERERVRKEKR
-656 GEMPDQVRHD
+656 GEIPGQAGTRAKREPQPKGANDERVKPGMTIFLLSLYEYVRFHRHIIHRCAGRADGRLADLLADPGGARYVGGQYLPGRPAALCHLDRFAGAGD
-666 EGGVRHDEGGVR
+666 EVALLHSGTGAGRGRGSAACDLPAGDPALPAAHQFE
-678 HDGGEVRHDEGGVRR
+678 HDGG
-693 DGGQGRLDGKDGAEK
+693 A
-708 VTLKV
+708 
-713 GDKVRL
+713 
-719 KDNDMVGEVTQIA
+719 
-732 AKYISVSVGSII
+732 
-744 SKLAPGK
+744 
-751 VERIS
+751 
-756 NQQYK
+756 
-761 DKSRTTFRPVI
+761 
-772 HYDSESI
+772 
-779 SRRKLAFRPTIDIRG
+779 
-794 ERLAD
+794 ERL
-799 ALDIVMHFIDDATMV
+799 LQ
-814 GVGQVK
+814 QV
-820 ILHGKGNG
+820 
-828 VLREE
+828 
-833 IRKYLKTVPAVKS
+833 VPPYEDRRHAVS
-846 LRDEAVQQGGAG
+846 
-858 ITVVEMDI
+858 

>member
-64 GGYLD
+64 GGYHD
-69 TKTFLIPL
+69 TKAFLLPL

-84 DLPSLRML
+84 DLPSMRIL
-92 RTSMDTLG
+92 RTSLDTLR

-122 SVSYEPGIGRRIE
+122 SVSYEPEIGRRIE
-135 AILDRSGEVR
+135 AILDRNGEVR

-153 EIRRSLRSKEGQV
+153 EIRRALRSKEGQV
-166 SRRIGSILSQ
+166 SRRIGSILTQ
-176 AKGEG
+176 AKSEG
-181 IVDTE
+181 LVDTE

-197 IPVPAGSK
+197 IPIPAGSK
-205 KKMPG
+205 KKLPG
-210 IVYDESASGKTAFIE
+210 IVYDESATGKTAFVE
-225 PFEIIELE
+225 PLEIVELE

-249 ILFEFTEFLRPCLG
+249 ILMEFTEFLRPYLG

-326 LSLSHEKHILLIS
+326 LSLNKEKHILLIS

-374 MIFDSIFI
+374 LIFDSIFI

-430 GGAIAEAVLARL
+430 GGAIAEAVLSRL
-442 DAMGAYGVI
+442 DEMGAYGVI

-466 GVVNGAMLF
+466 GVMNGAMLF

-504 LPSDV
+504 LPAEV

-519 DFVNIERNLR
+519 EFVNIERNLR

-545 KSTDKTLESLT
+545 KTTDKTLESLT

-567 ALKKSILDEAKREA
+567 ALKKSILEEAKKEA
-581 QEILDKANKEVE
+581 QEILDSANKEVE

-604 DRDKTKVARGKL
+604 DRDKTKVARENL
-616 SQFKE
+616 SKFKE
-621 ELQQE
+621 GLREE
-626 KLSEKDV
+626 KPSENDAV
-633 AIERKMQQIL
+633 IERKMQQII
-643 ARKERERERKARR
+643 ARKERERVRKEKR
-656 GEMPDQVRHD
+656 GEIP
-666 EGGVRHDEGGVR
+666 
-678 HDGGEVRHDEGGVRR
+678 GEAVN
-693 DGGQGRLDGKDGAEK
+693 DGKGSRKEK
-708 VTLKV
+708 AAVDNSPLKV

-719 KDNDMVGEVTQIA
+719 KDNDMVGEVTQVA
-732 AKYISVSVGSII
+732 AKYVSVSVGSII

-751 VERIS
+751 VEKIS

-761 DKSRTTFRPVI
+761 DKTRSTFRPVI

-779 SRRKLAFRPTIDIRG
+779 SRRKLDFKPTIDIRG

>member
-64 GGYLD
+64 GGYHD
-69 TKTFLIPL
+69 TKAFLLPL

-84 DLPSLRML
+84 DLPSMRIL
-92 RTSMDTLG
+92 RTSLDTLR

-122 SVSYEPGIGRRIE
+122 SVSYEPEIGRRIE
-135 AILDRSGEVR
+135 AILDRNGEVR

-153 EIRRSLRSKEGQV
+153 EIRRALRSKEGQV
-166 SRRIGSILSQ
+166 SRRIGSILTQ
-176 AKGEG
+176 AKSEG
-181 IVDTE
+181 LVDTE

-197 IPVPAGSK
+197 IPIPAGSK
-205 KKMPG
+205 KKLPG
-210 IVYDESASGKTAFIE
+210 IVYDESATGKTAFVE
-225 PFEIIELE
+225 PLEIVELE

-249 ILFEFTEFLRPCLG
+249 ILMEFTEFLRPYLG

-326 LSLSHEKHILLIS
+326 LSLNKEKHILLIS

-374 MIFDSIFI
+374 LIFDSIFI

-430 GGAIAEAVLARL
+430 GGAIAEAVLSRL
-442 DAMGAYGVI
+442 DEMGAYGVI

-466 GVVNGAMLF
+466 GVMNGAMLF

-504 LPSDV
+504 LPAEV
-509 VKDAEERAGS
+509 VKDAEDRAGS
-519 DFVNIERNLR
+519 EFVNIERNLR

-545 KSTDKTLESLT
+545 KTTDRTLESLT

-567 ALKKSILDEAKREA
+567 ALKKSILEEAKKEA
-581 QEILDKANKEVE
+581 QEILDSANKEVE

-604 DRDKTKVARGKL
+604 DRDKTKVARANL
-616 SQFKE
+616 SKFKE
-621 ELQQE
+621 GLQQE
-626 KLSEKDV
+626 KPSENDAV
-633 AIERKMQQIL
+633 IERKMQQII
-643 ARKERERERKARR
+643 ARKERERARKEKR
-656 GEMPDQVRHD
+656 GEIP
-666 EGGVRHDEGGVR
+666 
-678 HDGGEVRHDEGGVRR
+678 
-693 DGGQGRLDGKDGAEK
+693 GQAGNDGKGSRKEK
-708 VTLKV
+708 AAVDNSPLKV

-719 KDNDMVGEVTQIA
+719 KDNDMVGEVTQVA
-732 AKYISVSVGSII
+732 AKYVSVSVGSII

-751 VERIS
+751 VEKIS

-761 DKSRTTFRPVI
+761 DKTRSTFRPVI

-779 SRRKLAFRPTIDIRG
+779 SRRKLDFKPTIDIRG

>member
-10 DKVREK
+10 NKVRDK
-16 IAAKCATQYAARKV
+16 IAAKCVTQYAQRKV
-30 AAEQISHDGGEI
+30 AAEQISRDPDEI
-42 MFRLRLTDEM
+42 LFRLGLTDEM

-69 TKTFLIPL
+69 TKEFLLPL
-77 QAENTSI
+77 QADNTSI
-84 DLPSLRML
+84 DLPSLRAL
-92 RTSMDTLG
+92 RTSLDTLR

-110 DDLYPTLRQISA
+110 DDLYPMLRQISA
-122 SVSYEPGIGRRIE
+122 SVSYDPEISRRIE
-135 AILDRSGEVR
+135 AILDRSGDVR
-145 DTASPELG
+145 DNASPELA
-153 EIRRSLRSKEGQV
+153 EIRRSLRAKEGQV
-166 SRRIGSILSQ
+166 SRRINTILGN
-176 AKGEG
+176 AKSEG
-181 IVDTE
+181 LVDAE

-197 IPVPAGSK
+197 IPVAAGSK
-205 KKMPG
+205 KKLPG
-210 IVYDESASGKTAFIE
+210 IVYDESASGKTAFVE
-225 PFEIIELE
+225 PIEIIELG

-249 ILFEFTEFLRPCLG
+249 ILQLFTDFLRPYLG

-289 AGMPILSDN
+289 AGMPILSTN

-326 LSLSHEKHILLIS
+326 LSLSREKHILLIS

-374 MIFDSIFI
+374 LIFDSIFI

-410 ATASSLVL
+410 ATEHSLVL

-442 DAMGAYGVI
+442 DALGAYGVI

-504 LPSDV
+504 LPTDV

-519 DFVNIERNLR
+519 EFVNIERNLR

-556 DKYQKELGEVK
+556 DKYQKELEEVK
-567 ALKKSILDEAKREA
+567 ALKKRMLDEARAEA
-581 QEILDKANKEVE
+581 AEIVTEANKQVE

-604 DRDKTKVARGKL
+604 ERDKTRQARAQL

-621 ELQQE
+621 ALQQE
-626 KLSEKDV
+626 NPSENDA
-633 AIERKMQQIL
+633 AIERKMQKITE
-643 ARKERERERKARR
+643 RKERERVRKEKR
-656 GEMPDQVRHD
+656 GE
-666 EGGVRHDEGGVR
+666 
-678 HDGGEVRHDEGGVRR
+678 
-693 DGGQGRLDGKDGAEK
+693 RLDAPVPAKTPSIDK
-708 VTLKV
+708 SPLQV

-719 KDNDMVGEVTQIA
+719 KDNNMVGEVVQVA

-744 SKLAPGK
+744 SKIAPVK

-761 DKSRTTFRPVI
+761 EQTRSTFRPVI

-779 SRRKLAFRPTIDIRG
+779 SRRKLEFKPTIDIRG
-794 ERLAD
+794 QRLAD

-833 IRKYLKTVPAVKS
+833 IRKYLKTVPAVAS
-846 LRDEAVQQGGAG
+846 FRDEAVQQGGAG
-858 ITVVEMDI
+858 ITVVEMDL

>member
-10 DKVREK
+10 DKVRDK
-16 IAAKCATQYAARKV
+16 IAAKCATDYARRKV
-30 AAEQISHDGGEI
+30 AAEQISRDATEI
-42 MFRLRLTDEM
+42 MFRLCLTDEM

-64 GGYLD
+64 GGYVD
-69 TKTFLIPL
+69 TKAFLLPL

-84 DLPSLRML
+84 DLPSLRLL
-92 RTSMDTLG
+92 RTSLDTLR
-100 RILAFFRECK
+100 RILAFFRDCK

-122 SVSYEPGIGRRIE
+122 SVSYEPEIGRRIE
-135 AILDRSGEVR
+135 QILDRTGDVR

-153 EIRRSLRSKEGQV
+153 EIRRSLRAKEGQV
-166 SRRIGSILSQ
+166 SRRINTILGS
-176 AKGEG
+176 AKSEG
-181 IVDTE
+181 LVDAE
-186 AEVVVRDGRVL
+186 AEVVVRDGRML
-197 IPVPAGSK
+197 IPVAAGSK
-205 KKMPG
+205 KKLPG
-210 IVYDESASGKTAFIE
+210 IVYDESATGKTAFVE
-225 PFEIIELE
+225 PLEIIELG
-233 NQIRELQFDE
+233 NQIRELQFEE

-249 ILFEFTEFLRPCLG
+249 ILYEFTEFLRPYLG
-263 GLIAAS
+263 GLVAAS

-278 RSKALVALDMI
+278 RAKALVALDMI
-289 AGMPILSDN
+289 AGMPILSEE

-326 LSLSHEKHILLIS
+326 LSLSREKHILLIS

-396 YSSHLQNMREILTH
+396 YSSHLQNMREILSN
-410 ATASSLVL
+410 ATAHSLVL

-466 GVVNGAMLF
+466 GVTNGAMLF

-504 LPSDV
+504 LPADV

-519 DFVNIERNLR
+519 EFVNIERNLR
-529 QIARSRRVL
+529 QIARSRRVF

-545 KSTDKTLESLT
+545 KSTDKTLENLT
-556 DKYQKELGEVK
+556 DKYEKELGEVK
-567 ALKKSILDEAKREA
+567 ALKKSILEEARREA
-581 QEILDKANKEVE
+581 QEIVAQANKQVE

-604 DRDKTKVARGKL
+604 ERDKTKVAR
-616 SQFKE
+616 
-621 ELQQE
+621 E
-626 KLSEKDV
+626 KLSKFKEQLSEDHPSEKDA
-633 AIERKMQQIL
+633 AIDRKMQQIVE
-643 ARKERERERKARR
+643 RRERERVRKEKR
-656 GEMPDQVRHD
+656 GERSRVKPGMTEEEMPDQVRHD
-666 EGGVRHDEGGVR
+666 A
-678 HDGGEVRHDEGGVRR
+678 
-693 DGGQGRLDGKDGAEK
+693 GKQARNDVKTGP
-708 VTLKV
+708 LQV

-719 KDNDMVGEVTQIA
+719 KDNDMVGEVVQIA

-744 SKLAPGK
+744 SKIAPGK
-751 VERIS
+751 VEKIS

-761 DKSRTTFRPVI
+761 EQTRSTFRPVI

-779 SRRKLAFRPTIDIRG
+779 SRRKLEFKPTIDIRG
-794 ERLAD
+794 QRLND

-828 VLREE
+828 ILREE
-833 IRKYLKTVPAVKS
+833 IRKYLKTVPAVAS
-846 LRDEAVQQGGAG
+846 FRDEAVQQGGAG

>member
-10 DKVREK
+10 DKVRDR
-16 IAAKCATQYAARKV
+16 IAAKAVTEYARRKV
-30 AAEQISHDGGEI
+30 AAEQMSRDPDEI

-69 TKTFLIPL
+69 TKEFLLPI

-84 DLPSLRML
+84 DLPSLRAL
-92 RTSMDTLG
+92 RTSLDTLR
-100 RILAFFRECK
+100 RILAFFRDCK
-110 DDLYPTLRQISA
+110 DDLYPMLRQISA
-122 SVSYEPGIGRRIE
+122 SVSYDPEISRRIE
-135 AILDRSGEVR
+135 AILDRNGEVR
-145 DTASPELG
+145 DNASPELA
-153 EIRRSLRSKEGQV
+153 EIRRTLRSKEGQV
-166 SRRIGSILSQ
+166 SRRINAILGN

-181 IVDTE
+181 LVEAD

-197 IPVPAGSK
+197 IPVAAGSK
-205 KKMPG
+205 KKLPG
-210 IVYDESASGKTAFIE
+210 IVYDESASGKTAFVE
-225 PFEIIELE
+225 PFEIVELG

-249 ILFEFTEFLRPCLG
+249 ILFVFTEFLRPYLG

-278 RSKALVALDMI
+278 RAKALVALDMI
-289 AGMPILSDN
+289 AGMPVLSDN
-298 GELNLRRARHP
+298 GEMNLRRARHP

-326 LSLSHEKHILLIS
+326 LSLSREKHILLIS

-374 MIFDSIFI
+374 LIFDSIFI

-410 ATASSLVL
+410 ATEHSLVL

-442 DAMGAYGVI
+442 DDLGAYGVI

-461 ADKSS
+461 ADKST

-504 LPSDV
+504 LPADV
-509 VKDAEERAGS
+509 VKDAEQRAGS
-519 DFVNIERNLR
+519 EFVNIERNLR

-556 DKYQKELGEVK
+556 DRYQKELEDVK
-567 ALKKSILDEAKREA
+567 ALKKRMLDEARAEA
-581 QEILDKANKEVE
+581 ADIVSEANKQVE

-604 DRDKTKVARGKL
+604 ERDKTRLAREKL
-616 SQFKE
+616 TKFKE
-621 ELQQE
+621 TLKEE
-626 KLSEKDV
+626 KPSENDA
-633 AIERKMQQIL
+633 AIERKMQKITE
-643 ARKERERERKARR
+643 RKERERVRKERR
-656 GEMPDQVRHD
+656 GEMPGQARH
-666 EGGVRHDEGGVR
+666 
-678 HDGGEVRHDEGGVRR
+678 
-693 DGGQGRLDGKDGAEK
+693 DGKDGK
-708 VTLKV
+708 PGVTDRADKTPLQV

-719 KDNDMVGEVTQIA
+719 KDNNMVGEVTQIA

-744 SKLAPGK
+744 SKIAPGK
-751 VERIS
+751 VEKIS

-761 DKSRTTFRPVI
+761 EQTRSTFRPVI

-779 SRRKLAFRPTIDIRG
+779 SRRKLEFKPTIDIRG
-794 ERLAD
+794 QRLAD

-833 IRKYLKTVPAVKS
+833 IRKYLKTVPSVAS
-846 LRDEAVQQGGAG
+846 FRDEAVQQGGAG
-858 ITVVEMDI
+858 ITVVELDL

>member
-10 DKVREK
+10 NKVRDK
-16 IAAKCATQYAARKV
+16 IAAKCVTQYAQRKV
-30 AAEQISHDGGEI
+30 AAEQISRDPDEI
-42 MFRLRLTDEM
+42 LFRLGLTDEM

-69 TKTFLIPL
+69 TKELLLPL
-77 QAENTSI
+77 QADNTSI
-84 DLPSLRML
+84 DLPSLRAL
-92 RTSMDTLG
+92 RTSLDTLR

-110 DDLYPTLRQISA
+110 DDLYPMLRQISA
-122 SVSYEPGIGRRIE
+122 SVSYDPEISRRIE

-145 DTASPELG
+145 DNASPELA
-153 EIRRSLRSKEGQV
+153 EIRRSLRAKEGQV
-166 SRRIGSILSQ
+166 SRRINTILGN
-176 AKGEG
+176 AKSEG
-181 IVDTE
+181 LVDAE

-197 IPVPAGSK
+197 IPVAAGSK
-205 KKMPG
+205 KKLPG
-210 IVYDESASGKTAFIE
+210 IVYDESASGKTAFVE
-225 PFEIIELE
+225 PIEIIELG

-249 ILFEFTEFLRPCLG
+249 ILQLFTDFLRPYLG

-289 AGMPILSDN
+289 AGMPILSTN

-326 LSLSHEKHILLIS
+326 LSLSREKHILLIS

-374 MIFDSIFI
+374 LIFDSIFI

-410 ATASSLVL
+410 ATEHSLVL

-442 DAMGAYGVI
+442 DALGAYGVI

-504 LPSDV
+504 LPTDV

-519 DFVNIERNLR
+519 EFVNIERNLR

-556 DKYQKELGEVK
+556 DKYQKELEEVK
-567 ALKKSILDEAKREA
+567 ALKKRMLDEARAEA
-581 QEILDKANKEVE
+581 AEIVTEANKQVE

-604 DRDKTKVARGKL
+604 ERDKTRQARAQL

-621 ELQQE
+621 ALQQE
-626 KLSEKDV
+626 NPSENDA
-633 AIERKMQQIL
+633 AIERKMQKITE
-643 ARKERERERKARR
+643 RKERERVRKEKR
-656 GEMPDQVRHD
+656 GE
-666 EGGVRHDEGGVR
+666 
-678 HDGGEVRHDEGGVRR
+678 
-693 DGGQGRLDGKDGAEK
+693 RLDAPVPAKTPSIDK
-708 VTLKV
+708 SPLQV

-719 KDNDMVGEVTQIA
+719 KDNNMVGEVVQVA

-744 SKLAPGK
+744 SKIAPVK

-761 DKSRTTFRPVI
+761 EQTRSTFRPVI

-779 SRRKLAFRPTIDIRG
+779 SRRKLEFKPTIDIRG
-794 ERLAD
+794 QRLAD

-833 IRKYLKTVPAVKS
+833 IRKYLKTVPAVAS
-846 LRDEAVQQGGAG
+846 FRDEAVQQGGAG
-858 ITVVEMDI
+858 ITVVEMDL

>member
-16 IAAKCATQYAARKV
+16 ISAKCATQYAVRKV
-30 AAEQISHDGGEI
+30 AAEQISRDGAEI

-69 TKTFLIPL
+69 TKEFLLPL
-77 QAENTSI
+77 QGEGTTI

-92 RTSMDTLG
+92 RTSLDTLR
-100 RILAFFRECK
+100 RILSFFQDCK

-122 SVSYEPGIGRRIE
+122 SVSYEPEMGRRIE
-135 AILDRSGEVR
+135 SILDRTGEVR
-145 DTASPELG
+145 DSASPALG
-153 EIRRSLRSKEGQV
+153 EIRRSLKSKEGQIG
-166 SRRIGSILSQ
+166 RRINAILGAAKEEGLVGS
-176 AKGEG
+176 
-181 IVDTE
+181 DD
-186 AEVVVRDGRVL
+186 EVVVREGRML
-197 IPVPAGSK
+197 IPVPAGTK
-205 KKMPG
+205 KKLPG
-210 IVYDESASGKTAFIE
+210 IVYGESATGKTAFVE
-225 PFEIIELE
+225 PFEIVELG
-233 NQIRELQFDE
+233 NQIRELQFEE

-249 ILFEFTEFLRPCLG
+249 ILLEFTESLRPSLPM
-263 GLIAAS
+263 LIAAS

-298 GELNLRRARHP
+298 GEFNLRRARHP

-326 LSLSHEKHILLIS
+326 LSLNREKHILLIS

-374 MIFDSIFI
+374 LLFDSIFI

-396 YSSHLQNMREILTH
+396 YSSHLQNIRDILTH
-410 ATASSLVL
+410 ATPHSLVL
-418 IDEFGSG
+418 LDEFGAG

-442 DAMGAYGVI
+442 DAMGVYGVI

-504 LPSDV
+504 LPADV

-519 DFVNIERNLR
+519 EFVNIERNLR

-545 KSTDKTLESLT
+545 KTTDKTLESLT
-556 DKYQKELGEVK
+556 DRYQKELEDVK
-567 ALKKSILDEAKREA
+567 ALKKRMLDEAREQA
-581 QEILDKANKEVE
+581 AEILAEANRQVE
-593 RTIREIREAQA
+593 KTIRDIREAQA
-604 DRDKTKVARGKL
+604 ERDKTRTAREQL
-616 SQFKE
+616 ARTRDAIQE
-621 ELQQE
+621 ERPTAT
-626 KLSEKDV
+626 D
-633 AIERKMQQIL
+633 ADIERKMQQIV
-643 ARKERERERKARR
+643 ARKERERARKEKR
-656 GEMPDQVRHD
+656 GEVPVPAPR
-666 EGGVRHDEGGVR
+666 
-678 HDGGEVRHDEGGVRR
+678 
-693 DGGQGRLDGKDGAEK
+693 KEK
-708 VTLKV
+708 PAIDATPLQV

-732 AKYISVSVGSII
+732 AKYISVSIGSII
-744 SKLAPGK
+744 SKIAPGK
-751 VERIS
+751 VEKIS

-761 DKSRTTFRPVI
+761 DKSRSTFRPVI

-779 SRRKLAFRPTIDIRG
+779 SRRKLEFRPTIDIRG
-794 ERLAD
+794 QRLVD

-846 LRDEAVQQGGAG
+846 FRDEAVQQGGAG

>member
-64 GGYLD
+64 GGYHD
-69 TKTFLIPL
+69 TKAFLLPL

-84 DLPSLRML
+84 DLPSMRIL
-92 RTSMDTLG
+92 RTSLDTLR

-122 SVSYEPGIGRRIE
+122 SVSYEPEIGRRIE
-135 AILDRSGEVR
+135 AILDRNGEVR
-145 DTASPELG
+145 DTASPELS
-153 EIRRSLRSKEGQV
+153 EIRRALRSKEGQV
-166 SRRIGSILSQ
+166 SRRIGSILTQ
-176 AKGEG
+176 AKSEG
-181 IVDTE
+181 LVDTE

-205 KKMPG
+205 KKLPG
-210 IVYDESASGKTAFIE
+210 IVYDESATGKTAFVE
-225 PFEIIELE
+225 PLEIVELE

-249 ILFEFTEFLRPCLG
+249 ILMEFTEFLRPYLG

-326 LSLSHEKHILLIS
+326 LSLNKEKHILLIS

-374 MIFDSIFI
+374 LIFDSIFI

-442 DAMGAYGVI
+442 DAMGVYGVI

-466 GVVNGAMLF
+466 GVMNGAMLF

-504 LPSDV
+504 LPAEV

-519 DFVNIERNLR
+519 EFVNIERNLR

-545 KSTDKTLESLT
+545 KTTDKTLESLT

-567 ALKKSILDEAKREA
+567 ALKKSILEEAKKEA
-581 QEILDKANKEVE
+581 QEILDSANREVE

-604 DRDKTKVARGKL
+604 DRDKTKVARENL
-616 SQFKE
+616 SKFKE
-621 ELQQE
+621 GLREE
-626 KLSEKDV
+626 KPSENDAV
-633 AIERKMQQIL
+633 IERKMQQII
-643 ARKERERERKARR
+643 ARKERERVRKEKR
-656 GEMPDQVRHD
+656 GEIPGQAVNDGSQA
-666 EGGVRHDEGGVR
+666 G
-678 HDGGEVRHDEGGVRR
+678 HDGKGSR
-693 DGGQGRLDGKDGAEK
+693 KEK
-708 VTLKV
+708 AAVDNSPLKV

-719 KDNDMVGEVTQIA
+719 KDNDMVGEVTQVA
-732 AKYISVSVGSII
+732 AKYVSVSVGSII

-751 VERIS
+751 VEKIS

-761 DKSRTTFRPVI
+761 DKTRSTFRPVI

-779 SRRKLAFRPTIDIRG
+779 SRRKLDFKPTIDIRG

>member
-64 GGYLD
+64 GGYHD
-69 TKTFLIPL
+69 TKAFLLPL

-84 DLPSLRML
+84 DLPSMRIL
-92 RTSMDTLG
+92 RTSLDTLR

-122 SVSYEPGIGRRIE
+122 SVSYEPEIGRRIE
-135 AILDRSGEVR
+135 AILDRNGEVR

-153 EIRRSLRSKEGQV
+153 EIRRALRSKEGQV
-166 SRRIGSILSQ
+166 SRRIGSILTQ
-176 AKGEG
+176 AKSEG
-181 IVDTE
+181 LVDTE

-197 IPVPAGSK
+197 IPIPAGSK
-205 KKMPG
+205 KKLPG
-210 IVYDESASGKTAFIE
+210 IVYDESATGKTAFVE
-225 PFEIIELE
+225 PLEIVELE

-249 ILFEFTEFLRPCLG
+249 ILMEFTDFLRPYLG

-326 LSLSHEKHILLIS
+326 LSLNKEKHILLIS

-374 MIFDSIFI
+374 LIFDSIFI

-430 GGAIAEAVLARL
+430 GGAIAEAVLSRL
-442 DAMGAYGVI
+442 DEMGAYGVI

-466 GVVNGAMLF
+466 GVMNGAMLF

-504 LPSDV
+504 LPAEV

-519 DFVNIERNLR
+519 EFVNIERNLR

-545 KSTDKTLESLT
+545 KTTDKTLESLT

-567 ALKKSILDEAKREA
+567 ALKKSILEEAKKEA
-581 QEILDKANKEVE
+581 QEILDSANKEVE

-604 DRDKTKVARGKL
+604 DRDKTKVARENL
-616 SQFKE
+616 SKFKE
-621 ELQQE
+621 GLREE
-626 KLSEKDV
+626 KPSENDAV
-633 AIERKMQQIL
+633 IERKMQQII
-643 ARKERERERKARR
+643 ARKERERARKEKR
-656 GEMPDQVRHD
+656 GEIPGQAGS
-666 EGGVRHDEGGVR
+666 EGKGSR
-678 HDGGEVRHDEGGVRR
+678 
-693 DGGQGRLDGKDGAEK
+693 KEK
-708 VTLKV
+708 AAVDNSPLKV

-719 KDNDMVGEVTQIA
+719 KDNDMVGEVTQVA
-732 AKYISVSVGSII
+732 AKYVSVSVGSII

-751 VERIS
+751 VEKIS

-761 DKSRTTFRPVI
+761 DKTRSTFRPVI

-779 SRRKLAFRPTIDIRG
+779 SRRKLDFKPTIDIRG

>member
-10 DKVREK
+10 NKVREK
-16 IAAKCATQYAARKV
+16 IAAKCVTQYAQRKV
-30 AAEQISHDGGEI
+30 AAEQISHDPEEI
-42 MFRLRLTDEM
+42 LFRLGLTDEM

-69 TKTFLIPL
+69 TKEFLLPL

-84 DLPSLRML
+84 DLPSLRAL
-92 RTSMDTLG
+92 RTSLDTLR

-110 DDLYPTLRQISA
+110 DDLYPMLRQISA
-122 SVSYEPGIGRRIE
+122 SVSYDPEISRRIDT
-135 AILDRSGEVR
+135 ILDRSGEVR
-145 DTASPELG
+145 DTASPELA
-153 EIRRSLRSKEGQV
+153 EIRRSLRAKEGQV
-166 SRRIGSILSQ
+166 SRRINAILGS
-176 AKGEG
+176 AKSEG
-181 IVDTE
+181 LVDAD

-197 IPVPAGSK
+197 IPVAAGSK
-205 KKMPG
+205 KKLPG
-210 IVYDESASGKTAFIE
+210 IVYDESASGKTAFVE
-225 PFEIIELE
+225 PIEIIELG

-249 ILFEFTEFLRPCLG
+249 ILQLFTEFLRPYLG

-289 AGMPILSDN
+289 AGMPILSTN

-326 LSLSHEKHILLIS
+326 LSLSREKHILLIS

-374 MIFDSIFI
+374 LIFDSIFI
-382 DIGDDQSLENDLST
+382 DIGDDLSLENDLST

-410 ATASSLVL
+410 ATEHSLVL

-442 DAMGAYGVI
+442 DALGAYGVI

-504 LPSDV
+504 LPADV

-519 DFVNIERNLR
+519 EFVNIERNLR

-556 DKYQKELGEVK
+556 DKYQKELEEVK
-567 ALKKSILDEAKREA
+567 ALKKRMLDEARAEA
-581 QEILDKANKEVE
+581 AEIVTEANKQVE

-604 DRDKTKVARGKL
+604 ERDRTRQARAQL

-621 ELQQE
+621 ALQQE
-626 KLSEKDV
+626 NPSENDA
-633 AIERKMQQIL
+633 AIERKMQKISE
-643 ARKERERERKARR
+643 RKERERVRKERR
-656 GEMPDQVRHD
+656 GEMPGQARHNGKD
-666 EGGVRHDEGGVR
+666 SKPAVTGD
-678 HDGGEVRHDEGGVRR
+678 
-693 DGGQGRLDGKDGAEK
+693 RLDKSP
-708 VTLKV
+708 LQV

-719 KDNDMVGEVTQIA
+719 KDNNMVGEVVQVA

-744 SKLAPGK
+744 SKIAPGK

-761 DKSRTTFRPVI
+761 EQTRSTFRPVI

-779 SRRKLAFRPTIDIRG
+779 SRRKLEFKPTIDIRG
-794 ERLAD
+794 QRLAD

-833 IRKYLKTVPAVKS
+833 IRKYLKTVPSVAS
-846 LRDEAVQQGGAG
+846 FRDEAVQQGGAG
-858 ITVVEMDI
+858 ITVVEMDL